1 MKVNLYTFSLGLL
14 LLLAN
19 EEKMQ
24 TKLKLLFNFVLDIP
38 SKFLQEGQFPSRI
51 ACSLL
56 EDV

>member
-1 MKVNLYTFSLGLL
+1 MKRKCKVKTVI
-14 LLLAN
+14 
-19 EEKMQ
+19 
-24 TKLKLLFNFVLDIP
+24 NFVSDIP